1 MAAKQKVLLLGA
13 TGETGSSILNGL
25 QESGNF
31 DVEVLVRPASAN
43 KPSVQKL
50 GEQGLKIWSTDLD
63 DFSGLVSAM
72 TGADILISAIG
83 PNDLLQ
89 QKKLLQAAKL
99 TGVKRVI
106 PCAFT
111 TVAPPNGAMLLR
123 DEKEEVYN
131 AIKFLGLPYTVIDV
145 GFWYQ
150 ISFPTL
156 PSGKVDYA
164 QMVPVKTVHGEGTA
178 PNILTD
184 LRDIGRFVARI
195 ILDDRTINKYVYT
208 SGDVLSENDI
218 YRIAAEVSGEKL
230 EPDRISHEN
239 IEANVEQAKAA
250 LAEDPSDPMKRI
262 GVFIAQYE
270 HSKYVREDNS
280 PGYAAYLGYLDARE
294 LYPDFQPTSFRDF
307 SAEVLAGKGRKV
319 YS

>member
-1 MAAKQKVLLLGA
+1 MVAKQKVLLLGA

-31 DVEVLVRPASAN
+31 DVEVLVRPASAT

-50 GEQGLKIWSTDLD
+50 RGQGLKIWFTDLE

-123 DEKEEVYN
+123 DEKEEVYS
-131 AIKFLGLPYTVIDV
+131 AIKFLGIPYTVIDV

-156 PSGKVDYA
+156 PSGRVDYA

-178 PNILTD
+178 PSILTD

-218 YRIAAEVSGEKL
+218 YRIAEEVSGEKL
-230 EPDRISHEN
+230 EPDYISHEN

-250 LAEDPSDPMKRI
+250 LAENPSDPMKRI

-280 PGYAAYLGYLDARE
+280 PGYAAYLGYLNARE

-307 SAEVLAGKGRKV
+307 FTEVLNGEGRKV

>member
-31 DVEVLVRPASAN
+31 EVEVLVRPASVK

-50 GEQGLKIWSTDLD
+50 QEQGLKIWPIDLD
-63 DFSGLVSAM
+63 DSDQLVSAL
-72 TGADILISAIG
+72 TGVDILISAIG

-89 QKKLLQAAKL
+89 QTKLLKAAKL
-99 TGVKRVI
+99 AGVKRLI

-111 TVAPPNGAMLLR
+111 TVAPPKGAMLLR

-131 AIKFLGLPYTVIDV
+131 AIKFLGIPYTVIDV

-164 QMVPVKTVHGEGTA
+164 QMFPVNTIHGDGTA

-195 ILDDRTINKYVYT
+195 VLDDRTINKYVYT
-208 SGDVLSENDI
+208 CGDVLSENEI
-218 YRIAAEVSGEKL
+218 YHIAEEISGEKL
-230 EPDRISHEN
+230 KPIRVSNED
-239 IEANVEQAKAA
+239 IEASVDRAKAA
-250 LAEDPSDPMKRI
+250 LAEDPHDHMKRTGI
-262 GVFIAQYE
+262 FIAQYE

-280 PGYAAYLGYLDARE
+280 PGYASYLGYLSARE
-294 LYPDFQPTSFRDF
+294 LYPDFQPITFRDF
-307 SAEVLAGKGRKV
+307 FAEVLAGKGRKV

>member
-1 MAAKQKVLLLGA
+1 MAVKQKVLLLGA
-13 TGETGSSILNGL
+13 TGETGASILNGL

-31 DVEVLVRPASAN
+31 DVEVLVRPASAD

-50 GEQGLKIWSTDLD
+50 REQGLTIWPVDLD
-63 DFSGLVSAM
+63 DFNGLVSAM
-72 TGADILISAIG
+72 TGTDIFISAIG

-89 QKKLLQAAKL
+89 QKKLLQAAKIA
-99 TGVKRVI
+99 GVKRVI

-111 TVAPPNGAMLLR
+111 TVAAPTGAMLLR

-131 AIKFLGLPYTVIDV
+131 AIKYLGIPYTVIDV
-145 GFWYQ
+145 GYWYQ

-164 QMVPVKTVHGEGTA
+164 QMVPVKTIHGDGAA

-184 LRDIGRFVARI
+184 LRDIGRYVARI
-195 ILDDRTINKYVYT
+195 ILDDRTINRYVYT
-208 SGDVLSENDI
+208 AGDVLSENEI
-218 YRIAAEVSGEKL
+218 YQIAEEISGEKL
-230 EPDRISHEN
+230 EPSRVSNEDV
-239 IEANVEQAKAA
+239 EASVKQAKAA
-250 LAEDPSDPMKRI
+250 LAESPHDNMKRI
-262 GVFIAQYE
+262 GVFVAQYE
-270 HSKYVREDNS
+270 HSKYVRVDNS
-280 PGYAAYLGYLDARE
+280 PRYADYLGYLNARE

-307 SAEVLAGKGRKV
+307 FAEVLAGKGRKV